1 MITGNRLTASTL
13 PSTNGQI
20 SLPLD
25 DGKWTVLYIYE
36 GDFSPSS
43 ASDILAL
50 EKALPKFFAYDAN
63 VIAMSS
69 DSVAVHLAW
78 ILSLRNQSRQG
89 KSIAIELVS
98 DKNGVTQ
105 NALGIDA
112 GNESAILI
120 IDPNGVVRHI
130 KKGDTASGINV
141 TEIERELLALQ
152 EISEKDIRTP
162 ANWTPG
168 AETLSHPPTTL
179 DGALGGATQALKTGG
194 FCADWYICYNDTTLK
209 T

>member
-1 MITGNRLTASTL
+1 MTTGNKFTPATL

-20 SLPLD
+20 SLPSN

-63 VIAMSS
+63 VVAMSS
-69 DSVAVHLAW
+69 DSIAAHLAW

-89 KSIAIELVS
+89 KSIGIELIS

-112 GNESAILI
+112 GNESAVII
-120 IDPNGVVRHI
+120 IDPDGVVRHI
-130 KKGDTASGINV
+130 KKGDTSSGINV
-141 TEIERELLALQ
+141 TEIERELLALK
-152 EISEKDIRTP
+152 EISEKSLRTP

-168 AETLSHPPTTL
+168 SETLSHPPTTL
-179 DGALGGATQALKTGG
+179 DGALSGATKALQTGG
-194 FCADWYICYNDTTLK
+194 YCVDWYICYNDTTLK